1 MDARIK
7 ERLDRCPQ
15 EVVQL
20 YLEIRRLLLEGA
32 PGGIEERMWAGMPSY
47 AAGERFVRLIPFRD
61 HVNIEASAVVR
72 HREKL
77 AGYAVTPKGMLQ
89 VYAGQE
95 IPDAALREI
104 FAETLEEQKPL

>member
-1 MDARIK
+1 MNGMDARIK

-47 AAGERFVRLIPFRD
+47 VAGERFVRLIPFRD
-61 HVNIEASAVVR
+61 HVNIEASAVAR

-89 VYAGQE
+89 LYPGKDVPRE
-95 IPDAALREI
+95 ALIRI
-104 FAETLEEQKPL
+104 FTKTLCG